1 MDKKL
6 IIASIA
12 ILGLLVTGLAIAGEP
27 NKYIGA
33 LSGKCSY
40 TEDGNWVDRK
50 TGQVYA
56 YGTMED
62 AKGCA
67 FFGLLPKSVLDRL
80 GYLGTDEDKE
90 IAGGIRTLDKSVK
103 DANKK

>member
-1 MDKKL
+1 MIKNL
-6 IIASIA
+6 LIASGI
-12 ILGLLVTGLAIAGEP
+12 IVVLAIGGVAVADT
-27 NKYIGA
+27 NKFLGA

-40 TEDGNWVDRK
+40 TEDGNWIDQK

-62 AKGCA
+62 AKRCA
-67 FFGLLPKSVLDRL
+67 FFGLLPQSVLDRL
-80 GYLGTDEDKE
+80 GYLGTDKDKE
-90 IAGGIRTLDKSVK
+90 IADGIRMLDKSVK

>member
-1 MDKKL
+1 MIKNL
-6 IIASIA
+6 LIASGI
-12 ILGLLVTGLAIAGEP
+12 IIVLAIGGVAVADT
-27 NKYIGA
+27 NKFLGV

-40 TEDGNWVDRK
+40 TEDGNWIDQK
-50 TGQVYA
+50 TGEVYA

-67 FFGLLPKSVLDRL
+67 FFGLLPQSVLDRL

-90 IAGGIRTLDKSVK
+90 IADGIRMLDKSVK

>member
-1 MDKKL
+1 MIKNL
-6 IIASIA
+6 LIASGI
-12 ILGLLVTGLAIAGEP
+12 ILVLAIGGVAFADT
-27 NKYIGA
+27 NKFLGV

-40 TEDGNWVDRK
+40 TEDGHWIDQK

-67 FFGLLPKSVLDRL
+67 FFGLLPQSVLDRL

-90 IAGGIRTLDKSVK
+90 IADGIRMLDKSVK
-103 DANKK
+103 DASKK

>member
-1 MDKKL
+1 MIKNL
-6 IIASIA
+6 LIASGI
-12 ILGLLVTGLAIAGEP
+12 IIVLAIGGVAVADT
-27 NKYIGA
+27 NKFLGV

-40 TEDGNWVDRK
+40 TEDGNWIDQK

-67 FFGLLPKSVLDRL
+67 FFGLLPQSVLDRL

-90 IAGGIRTLDKSVK
+90 IADGIRMLDKSVK
-103 DANKK
+103 DASKK

>member
-1 MDKKL
+1 MIKNL
-6 IIASIA
+6 LIASGI
-12 ILGLLVTGLAIAGEP
+12 IIVLAIGGVAVADT
-27 NKYIGA
+27 NKFLGV

-40 TEDGNWVDRK
+40 TEDGHWIDQK
-50 TGQVYA
+50 TGEVYA

-67 FFGLLPKSVLDRL
+67 FFGLLPQSVLDRL
-80 GYLGTDEDKE
+80 GYLGTDKDKE
-90 IAGGIRTLDKSVK
+90 IADGIRMLDKSVK

>member
-1 MDKKL
+1 MIKNL
-6 IIASIA
+6 LIASGI
-12 ILGLLVTGLAIAGEP
+12 IIVLAIGGVAVADT
-27 NKYIGA
+27 NKFLGV

-40 TEDGNWVDRK
+40 TEDGHWIDQK
-50 TGQVYA
+50 TGEVYA

-67 FFGLLPKSVLDRL
+67 FFGLLPQSVLDRL

>member
-1 MDKKL
+1 MIKNL
-6 IIASIA
+6 LIASGI
-12 ILGLLVTGLAIAGEP
+12 IIVLAIGGVAVADT
-27 NKYIGA
+27 NKFLGA

-40 TEDGNWVDRK
+40 TEDGHWIDQK
-50 TGQVYA
+50 TGEVYA

-67 FFGLLPKSVLDRL
+67 FFGLLPQSVLDRL

-90 IAGGIRTLDKSVK
+90 IADAMRLLNKTVK
-103 DANKK
+103 DSHNK

>member
-40 TEDGNWVDRK
+40 TEDGDWVDRK

-67 FFGLLPKSVLDRL
+67 FFGLLPQSVLDRL

-90 IAGGIRTLDKSVK
+90 IADAMRLLNKTVK
-103 DANKK
+103 ESHNK

>member
-1 MDKKL
+1 MIKNLL
-6 IIASIA
+6 IAGGII
-12 ILGLLVTGLAIAGEP
+12 IVLAIGGVAFADT
-27 NKYIGA
+27 NKFLGA

-40 TEDGNWVDRK
+40 TEDGHWIDQK
-50 TGQVYA
+50 TGEVYA

-67 FFGLLPKSVLDRL
+67 FFGLLPQSVLDRL

-90 IAGGIRTLDKSVK
+90 IADAMRLLNKTVK
-103 DANKK
+103 ESHNK

>member
-1 MDKKL
+1 MIKNL
-6 IIASIA
+6 LIASGI
-12 ILGLLVTGLAIAGEP
+12 IVVLAIGGVAVADT
-27 NKYIGA
+27 NKFLGV

-40 TEDGNWVDRK
+40 TEDGHWIDQK
-50 TGQVYA
+50 TGEVYA

-67 FFGLLPKSVLDRL
+67 FFGLLPQSVLDRL

-90 IAGGIRTLDKSVK
+90 IADGIRMLDKSVK
-103 DANKK
+103 DASKK

>member
-1 MDKKL
+1 MIKNL
-6 IIASIA
+6 LIASGI
-12 ILGLLVTGLAIAGEP
+12 IIVLAIGGVAVADT
-27 NKYIGA
+27 NKFLGA

-40 TEDGNWVDRK
+40 TEDGHWIDQK
-50 TGQVYA
+50 TGEVYA

-67 FFGLLPKSVLDRL
+67 FLGLLPQSVLDRL

-90 IAGGIRTLDKSVK
+90 IADAMRLLNKTVK
-103 DANKK
+103 ESHNK

>member
-1 MDKKL
+1 MIKNL
-6 IIASIA
+6 LIASGI
-12 ILGLLVTGLAIAGEP
+12 ILVLAIGGVAFADTSKFLGV
-27 NKYIGA
+27 

-40 TEDGNWVDRK
+40 TEDGNWIDQK

-67 FFGLLPKSVLDRL
+67 FFGLLPQSVLDRL
-80 GYLGTDEDKE
+80 GYLGTDEDEE
-90 IAGGIRTLDKSVK
+90 IADGIRMLDKSVK
-103 DANKK
+103 DASKK

>member
-1 MDKKL
+1 MIKNL
-6 IIASIA
+6 LIASGI
-12 ILGLLVTGLAIAGEP
+12 ILVLAIGGVAFADT
-27 NKYIGA
+27 NKFLGV

-40 TEDGNWVDRK
+40 TEDGHWIDQK

-67 FFGLLPKSVLDRL
+67 FFGLLPQSVLDRL

-90 IAGGIRTLDKSVK
+90 IADGIRMLDKSVK

>member
-1 MDKKL
+1 MIKNL
-6 IIASIA
+6 LIASGI
-12 ILGLLVTGLAIAGEP
+12 IIVLAIGGVAVADT
-27 NKYIGA
+27 NKFLGA

-40 TEDGNWVDRK
+40 TEDGHWIDQK
-50 TGQVYA
+50 TGEVYA

-67 FFGLLPKSVLDRL
+67 FFGLLPQSVLDRL

-90 IAGGIRTLDKSVK
+90 IADAMRLLNKTVK
-103 DANKK
+103 ESHNK